1 MVRSLAVA
9 LVAAMLGGLAGA
21 AIYAAAFDTN
31 GAPERGAVVQLGPID
46 RYGDI
51 DTTPYCIRAQHF
63 CLIRLDSGEVRA
75 LYTYDPHTW
84 FRNQSCDLV
93 WDPDF
98 PFTDPATGKS
108 SLGWFRGGCSGST
121 FRYDGTRVF
130 GPSPRDMDRFDVQ
143 QKSET
148 AEGPDGKPFTVDYM
162 EVDTRHLICGA
173 ALAGA
178 QEDCQKAP
186 EPQ

>member
-1 MVRSLAVA
+1 MLRFIAVA
-9 LVAAMLGGLAGA
+9 LVAALLGGVIGA
-21 AIYAAAFDTN
+21 AVYAAAFDHD

-51 DTTPYCIRAQHF
+51 DTTPYCVQAQHF
-63 CLIRLDSGEVRA
+63 CLVHLDDGEIRA
-75 LYTYDPHTW
+75 LYTYDTHNW
-84 FRNQSCDLV
+84 FRNQSCDLQ
-93 WDPDF
+93 WLSDF
-98 PFTDPATGKS
+98 RFTDPATGES

-130 GPSPRDMDRFDVQ
+130 GPSPRDMDRFEVQ
-143 QKSET
+143 QKSEVVD
-148 AEGPDGKPFTVDYM
+148 GPDGNPFTVDYL

-178 QEDCQKAP
+178 PTDCEKAP